1 MGIRWMWYRNI
12 FRRMVLR
19 ACSGR

>member
-1 MGIRWMWYRNI
+1 MGIRWTWYRNI
-12 FRRMVLR
+12 FKRMVLR